1 MRHSVTPITADRP
14 GMTDDPIQ
22 GLEIPMFKD
31 TRYFT
36 VFGNAY
42 VPEHHTNGYRFD
54 VDPTVRSRRTGAAAW
69 LVLCTLVAGISV
81 FAAQIALLTGAH
93 F

>member
-1 MRHSVTPITADRP
+1 
-14 GMTDDPIQ
+14 
-22 GLEIPMFKD
+22 MFQD

-42 VPEHHTNGYRFD
+42 VPERHTENYRFGI
-54 VDPTVRSRRTGAAAW
+54 DPKARPQQTAAASW
-69 LVLCTLVAGISV
+69 LVLCALVGGISV
-81 FAAQIALLTGAH
+81 FAAQIALLTGAQ

>member
-1 MRHSVTPITADRP
+1 M
-14 GMTDDPIQ
+14 
-22 GLEIPMFKD
+22 EIPMFKD

-42 VPEHHTNGYRFD
+42 VPEHHTDGYRFD
-54 VDPTVRSRRTGAAAW
+54 VDPKVRARTSATASW
-69 LVLCTLVAGISV
+69 LVLSALVAGISV
-81 FAAQIALLTGAH
+81 FTAQIALLTGAH

>member
-1 MRHSVTPITADRP
+1 
-14 GMTDDPIQ
+14 
-22 GLEIPMFKD
+22 MFKD

-42 VPEHHTNGYRFD
+42 IPEHHSAGYRFD
-54 VDPTVRSRRTGAAAW
+54 VDPEARTRHLAAASW
-69 LVLCTLVAGISV
+69 LVLSALIVGISAS
-81 FAAQIALLTGAH
+81 AAQIALLVLGY

>member
-1 MRHSVTPITADRP
+1 
-14 GMTDDPIQ
+14 
-22 GLEIPMFKD
+22 MFKD

-42 VPEHHTNGYRFD
+42 VPEHHSGGYRFD
-54 VDPTVRSRRTGAAAW
+54 VDPEARTRHFAAASW
-69 LVLCTLVAGISV
+69 LVLSTLIVGISAS
-81 FAAQIALLTGAH
+81 AAQIALLTGAH

>member
-1 MRHSVTPITADRP
+1 
-14 GMTDDPIQ
+14 
-22 GLEIPMFKD
+22 MFKD

-42 VPEHHTNGYRFD
+42 VPEHHANGNRFD
-54 VDPTVRSRRTGAAAW
+54 IGPSVRSQRTGAASW

-81 FAAQIALLTGAH
+81 FAAQIALVTGAH

>member
-1 MRHSVTPITADRP
+1 
-14 GMTDDPIQ
+14 
-22 GLEIPMFKD
+22 MFKD

-42 VPEHHTNGYRFD
+42 VPEHHSSGYRFD
-54 VDPTVRSRRTGAAAW
+54 VDSEARTHRFAASW
-69 LVLCTLVAGISV
+69 LVLSALIVGISAS
-81 FAAQIALLTGAH
+81 AAQITLLSGAH